1 MRTSSRVL
9 VLAVLFFAMQA
20 MAQTLAIDP
29 QKSQM
34 TVHVYKSGMFSAL
47 GHDHEIQAPI
57 ESGDIDKTA
66 RAVKLTVDAR
76 KLKVLDPDLAADKRA
91 EVQKEMHS
99 ANVLDSEKFHEI
111 RFQSTAVEG
120 GANGA
125 ITVHGQLTIRGQ
137 TEPVTV
143 EVHDT
148 NGQYTGRSK
157 FKLTSFGIKPPSAA
171 GGTVKSKD
179 EVMVEFQIVMT
190 ERH

>member
-1 MRTSSRVL
+1 MRTSSRAL
-9 VLAVLFFAMQA
+9 VLAVLFFAMQST
-20 MAQTLAIDP
+20 AQTLAIDP

-34 TVHVYKSGMFSAL
+34 TVHVYKAGMFSAL

-57 ESGDIDKTA
+57 ESGAIDQTA
-66 RAVKLTVDAR
+66 RSVKLTVDAR

-99 ANVLDSEKFHEI
+99 ANALDSEKFHEI
-111 RFQSTAVEG
+111 RFQSTAVEA
-120 GANGA
+120 GANGSMT
-125 ITVHGQLTIRGQ
+125 IRGELTVHGQTQ
-137 TEPVTV
+137 PVAV

-157 FKLTSFGIKPPSAA
+157 FKLTNFGIKPPSAA